1 MHKDITK
8 LIAQNIQILCDR
20 LSLSQRQL
28 AEVSGLNRTTINH
41 ILTCKKICN
50 VETLAKIAEALEVH
64 PTVLMDTRLHMVL
77 MTGIAPIDTAIA
89 EINNNLFKGKAA
101 IKTIGKYFADDYALK
116 YADKNL
122 DDPFRLG
129 PNFVEEMTSNGSSPV
144 HAHSRIITAWI
155 TGNQIHTMLEVR
167 RNSKEPKDP
176 VADFI
181 KPKNL
186 FEIASVID
194 TWLITKKVREVESGA
209 PLKIRRRLVKYL
221 NRKYE

>member
-89 EINNNLFKGKAA
+89 EINNNLFKGKKA
-101 IKTIGKYFADDYALK
+101 IKTIGKYFSDDYKLK

-129 PNFVEEMTSNGSSPV
+129 PNFEEEMTSNGSSPV

-155 TGNQIHTMLEVR
+155 TGNHIHTMVEVR
-167 RNSKEPKDP
+167 RNSNEPKDT
-176 VADFI
+176 VAEFM

-186 FEIASVID
+186 FEITSVID
-194 TWLITKKVREVESGA
+194 TWLITKEVREVESGA
-209 PLKIRRRLVKYL
+209 PLKIRRRLIKYL